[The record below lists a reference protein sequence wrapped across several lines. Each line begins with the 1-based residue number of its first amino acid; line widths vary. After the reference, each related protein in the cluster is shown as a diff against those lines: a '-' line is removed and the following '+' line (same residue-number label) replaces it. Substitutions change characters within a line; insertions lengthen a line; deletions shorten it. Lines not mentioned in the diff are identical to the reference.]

1 MSPSKEPPQSDYDTD
16 TNQNDINL
24 AVPVAG
30 PRTTEVLNLSVLRR
44 QDPNITGIL
53 SIAPYVVL
61 YQISVETST
70 WEKSGT
76 EGTMFVVQLTNSE
89 IGSTRFAVVILNRR
103 SLDNFIAELK
113 TPEDVEVNED
123 FVILSVPTINQE
135 ESQIYGLWI
144 FSEPPPSSTAESREI
159 NARMIQ
165 ECARMAETSRKAM
178 QQLNPDYASSDHQE
192 APQSVAMGRQVSL
205 RELFG
210 QQREAD
216 ADFSIHE
223 HGAPPASSLPKPPA
237 HVMPTPM
244 FAPTADTQFF
254 HAAPATKSP
263 AANLSTAP
271 SAGIQ
276 HHQYQAPAV
285 QHAPFQQQSPAQH
298 QHGAV
303 QPAPTNDVMG
313 RDALLKLFTQRTDFD
328 APVETPFGTF
338 TNFIQADD
346 ARMRAWS
353 RANRPPPG
361 SSPTYVTTFVK
372 RLPNGKKLPPVVT
385 ITKGSS
391 GGPPGSSSGEKPA
404 AD

>member
-1 MSPSKEPPQSDYDTD
+1 PTMSPSKEPPQSDYDTD

-237 HVMPTPM
+237 HVMPTP
-244 FAPTADTQFF
+244 
-254 HAAPATKSP
+254 
-263 AANLSTAP
+263 
-271 SAGIQ
+271 
-276 HHQYQAPAV
+276 
-285 QHAPFQQQSPAQH
+285 
-298 QHGAV
+298 
-303 QPAPTNDVMG
+303 
-313 RDALLKLFTQRTDFD
+313 
-328 APVETPFGTF
+328 
-338 TNFIQADD
+338 
-346 ARMRAWS
+346 
-353 RANRPPPG
+353 
-361 SSPTYVTTFVK
+361 
-372 RLPNGKKLPPVVT
+372 
-385 ITKGSS
+385 
-391 GGPPGSSSGEKPA
+391 
-404 AD
+404 